1 MKTQDRSRRSR
12 AGTKEPAARA
22 RRGKTP
28 PLADRLADRMGLL
41 GTETAFEVLARA
53 KALEAAGRSI
63 IHLEIGEPDFDTP
76 EHIKEAAIRALR
88 DGHTHYTP
96 AAGILELREAIA
108 EYVGRTRGIAVGPDH
123 VVITPGAKPIMFFVM
138 LALVNPGDEVVYP
151 DPGFPIYESVARFI
165 GARPVPWTLREDRE
179 FRADPE
185 ELRKVVGPRT
195 RLVILNSPHNP
206 TAGVLSRRDV
216 EDIAGIV
223 RGRPISVLSDEIYS
237 RILYDGTFSS
247 IASVP
252 GLQEQTVI
260 LDGFSKTYAMTGWRL
275 GYGVMQPSLAARI
288 AQLMVNSNS
297 CTAAF
302 TQMAGIAALRGPQ
315 DSVDR
320 MVGEF
325 RRRRDVITD
334 GLTRLPGV
342 RCFRPHGAFYAFP
355 NVRAIDPDTRRL
367 QEYLL
372 TEAGV
377 ALLSGTAF
385 GVQGRGYLRLSYA
398 TSVEIITEGLRRIG
412 QAVERYT
419 PSGQAR
425 SVQAPVV
432 RTSSGKSRV
441 SAPRYR
447 R

>member
-1 MKTQDRSRRSR
+1 MRTQETHRTGG
-12 AGTKEPAARA
+12 GTKEHPRRA
-22 RRGKTP
+22 GGGRGP
-28 PLADRLADRMGLL
+28 ERDRLADRMGHL

-96 AAGILELREAIA
+96 AAGILELRDAIA
-108 EYVGRTRGIAVGPDH
+108 EYVGRTRGIDVGPDH
-123 VVITPGAKPIMFFVM
+123 VVVTPGAKPIMFFLM

-165 GARPVPWTLREDRE
+165 GARSVPWVLREDRE

-185 ELRKVVGPRT
+185 DLRRVVGPRT

-206 TAGVLSRRDV
+206 TASVLSRSDV
-216 EDIAGIV
+216 EEIAGIV
-223 RGRPISVLSDEIYS
+223 RGRPLTVLSDEIYS
-237 RILYDGTFSS
+237 RILYDGDFHS

-252 GLQEQTVI
+252 GMQAQTVI

-275 GYGVMQPSLAARI
+275 GYGVMRPGLAVRI

-315 DSVDR
+315 DCVDR
-320 MVGEF
+320 MVAEF

-334 GLTRLPGV
+334 GLARLPGV

-355 NVRAIDPDTRRL
+355 NIRGVDPDSGRF

-377 ALLSGTAF
+377 ALLAGTAF
-385 GVQGRGYLRLSYA
+385 GAQGRGYLRLSYA
-398 TSVEIITEGLRRIG
+398 TSVEVITEGLRRIR
-412 QAVERYT
+412 QAIERYVVPGRAPSTRT
-419 PSGQAR
+419 PSVP
-425 SVQAPVV
+425 SAPAK
-432 RTSSGKSRV
+432 RRV
-441 SAPRYR
+441 SGPAR
-447 R
+447 RR